1 MEPKDRLI
9 GIREAGHITG
19 KSRRIY
25 EELRDPES
33 KFPRPVK
40 DGRLTRSA
48 SVSVKPTWQLCST
61 RGSPRE
67 QSPSNPDLIPVTLPA
82 ILLAAILNS
91 RIARGR
97 SR

>member
-19 KSRRIY
+19 KSRSKIY

-40 DGRLTRSA
+40 DGKLTQFS
-48 SVSVKPTWQLCST
+48 L
-61 RGSPRE
+61 RE
-67 QSPSNPDLIPVTLPA
+67 CEAYVA
-82 ILLAAILNS
+82 ALLDARAA
-91 RIARGR
+91 A
-97 SR
+97 